1 MISYPN
7 ARRQYADHAPLPVP
21 RHLNRDCVHGVHGRD
36 YCTECQ
42 PEGTVIHLNQDIERR
57 ACLGPYEGNV

>member
-1 MISYPN
+1 VISYPN
-7 ARRQYADHAPLPVP
+7 SRRQYANHAPLPVVL
-21 RHLNRDCVHGVHGRD
+21 HLLRDCVHGRD

>member
-1 MISYPN
+1 VISYPN

-21 RHLNRDCVHGVHGRD
+21 LHFLRDCVHGRD

-57 ACLGPYEGNV
+57 ACLGSYEGNV

>member
-21 RHLNRDCVHGVHGRD
+21 RHLNRDCVHGVGGRD

-42 PEGTVIHLNQDIERR
+42 PEGTVIYLNQDIERR